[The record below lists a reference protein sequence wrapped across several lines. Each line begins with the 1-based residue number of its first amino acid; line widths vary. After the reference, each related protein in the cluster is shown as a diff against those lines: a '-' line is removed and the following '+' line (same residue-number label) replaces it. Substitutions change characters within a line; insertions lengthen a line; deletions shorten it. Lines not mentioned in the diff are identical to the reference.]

1 MAERYVK
8 ICGLSTPET
17 VAAAVD
23 AGADALGFVFAP
35 GSVRRVEAATVRE
48 LVADVPKAVETVA
61 VFRNQDID
69 VALATA
75 ERAGVSTIQWHGD
88 ESLGDIRRA
97 QTAGFR
103 TLRAFSAEA
112 YTALDDAA
120 RADWSG
126 ERILLDAV
134 EPGAGETFDPTVL
147 ADRNPAGF
155 WLLAGGLTVDNV
167 SALLEVSGAS
177 GADVSSGV
185 ESSRG
190 VKDAGLIRAF
200 IAAARSTIV

>member
-23 AGADALGFVFAP
+23 AGADALGFIFAP
-35 GSVRRVEAATVRE
+35 GSVRTVEAGLVRE

-88 ESLGDIRRA
+88 ESLADLRRA
-97 QTAGFR
+97 QSAGFR
-103 TLRAFSAEA
+103 ALRAFSAEA

-120 RADWSG
+120 RDDWSG

-134 EPGAGETFDPTVL
+134 EPGAGETFDPAVL
-147 ADRNPAGF
+147 ADRTPAGF

-167 SALLEVSGAS
+167 AALLEASGAS

-200 IAAARSTIV
+200 ITAARSAIS